1 MCRFYCIVF
10 AEFILAVK
18 TLLSYTALFS
28 CNNLKKSSKIIY
40 KYFKEKAWQIN
51 PQVLHLD

>member
-28 CNNLKKSSKIIY
+28 CNNLKKSNKIIY